1 MTLKA
6 SAIDE
11 FSSNDLNSELRTTTQ
26 FPRTQ
31 AEGAQALGQFERQTF
46 EQGDYTLSVDVGFE
60 QRTGMA
66 RGVVV
71 PQGSLRLT
79 QSGGWELI
87 MPVGGLVACESP

>member
-1 MTLKA
+1 MDHFKGGA
-6 SAIDE
+6 SGGQ
-11 FSSNDLNSELRTTTQ
+11 TTQ